1 MTELITTGPEIEA
14 ALTERRPVVALE
26 STLITHGLPFP
37 ENLRC
42 ARNAQDQIRLQGA
55 TPATIAVLDGQI
67 RIGLEDAE
75 LERIS
80 QDNSASKLSRH
91 DLATACARGLTGG
104 TTVAATMICA
114 RKAGIAVF
122 ATGGIGGVHRG
133 WNSTLDIS
141 ADLQELARTQVTVVC
156 SGAKSLLDLPATIEM
171 LETLGVPVVGFGTDE
186 LPAFFSA
193 QSGISLHQF
202 VDNLTEAADIIRARR
217 QLDLSGGEVL
227 AVPPPE
233 TLAVTLSD
241 LENWTQAALAESRKK
256 GITGKSVTPYLLGRI
271 ADLSSGATLAVNTA
285 LILNNAEIA
294 GRLAV
299 TLSQQV
305 ISGVQ
310 PRTAGSA
317 GRIKGC
323 V

>member
-141 ADLQELARTQVTVVC
+141 ADLQERARTQVTVVC

-241 LENWTQAALAESRKK
+241 LENWTQAALAESQKK
-256 GITGKSVTPYLLGRI
+256 GITGKSVTPYLLGQI

-299 TLSQQV
+299 TLSQ
-305 ISGVQ
+305 
-310 PRTAGSA
+310 
-317 GRIKGC
+317 
-323 V
+323 

>member
-1 MTELITTGPEIEA
+1 MTKLITTEPEIEA

-241 LENWTQAALAESRKK
+241 LENWTQAALAESQKK

-271 ADLSSGATLAVNTA
+271 ADLSSGATLAVYTA
-285 LILNNAEIA
+285 LILNNAAIA

-299 TLSQQV
+299 TLSQ
-305 ISGVQ
+305 
-310 PRTAGSA
+310 
-317 GRIKGC
+317 
-323 V
+323 

>member
-1 MTELITTGPEIEA
+1 
-14 ALTERRPVVALE
+14 
-26 STLITHGLPFP
+26 
-37 ENLRC
+37 
-42 ARNAQDQIRLQGA
+42 
-55 TPATIAVLDGQI
+55 VLDGQI

-241 LENWTQAALAESRKK
+241 LENWTQAALAESQKK

-299 TLSQQV
+299 TLSQ
-305 ISGVQ
+305 
-310 PRTAGSA
+310 
-317 GRIKGC
+317 
-323 V
+323 

>member
-37 ENLRC
+37 KNLRC
-42 ARNAQDQIRLQGA
+42 ARDAQDQIRLQGA

-202 VDNLTEAADIIRARR
+202 VNNLTEAADIIRARR

-241 LENWTQAALAESRKK
+241 LENWTQAALAESQKK
-256 GITGKSVTPYLLGRI
+256 GITGKSVTPYLLGQI

-285 LILNNAEIA
+285 LILNNAAIA

-299 TLSQQV
+299 TLSQ
-305 ISGVQ
+305 
-310 PRTAGSA
+310 
-317 GRIKGC
+317 
-323 V
+323 

>member
-1 MTELITTGPEIEA
+1 MTELITTDPEIEA

-122 ATGGIGGVHRG
+122 ATGGIGGVHRD

-202 VDNLTEAADIIRARR
+202 VNNLTEAADIIRARR

-241 LENWTQAALAESRKK
+241 LENWTQAALAESQKK
-256 GITGKSVTPYLLGRI
+256 GITGKSVTPYLLGQI

-299 TLSQQV
+299 TLSQ
-305 ISGVQ
+305 
-310 PRTAGSA
+310 
-317 GRIKGC
+317 
-323 V
+323 

>member
-104 TTVAATMICA
+104 TTVAATMLCA

-256 GITGKSVTPYLLGRI
+256 GITGKSVTPYLLGQI

-299 TLSQQV
+299 TLSQ
-305 ISGVQ
+305 
-310 PRTAGSA
+310 
-317 GRIKGC
+317 
-323 V
+323 

>member
-141 ADLQELARTQVTVVC
+141 ADIQELARTQVTVVC

-241 LENWTQAALAESRKK
+241 LENWTQAALAESQKK

-299 TLSQQV
+299 TLSQ
-305 ISGVQ
+305 
-310 PRTAGSA
+310 
-317 GRIKGC
+317 
-323 V
+323 

>member
-1 MTELITTGPEIEA
+1 MTELIALTPEVEA

-37 ENLRC
+37 KNLRC
-42 ARNAQDQIRLQGA
+42 ARDAQDQIRLQDA
-55 TPATIAVLDGQI
+55 TPATIAVIDGQI

-80 QDNSASKLSRH
+80 QDNSANKLSRH

-233 TLAVTLSD
+233 ALAVTLSD
-241 LENWTQAALAESRKK
+241 LENWTQAALAESQKK

-299 TLSQQV
+299 TLSQ
-305 ISGVQ
+305 
-310 PRTAGSA
+310 
-317 GRIKGC
+317 
-323 V
+323 

>member
-217 QLDLSGGEVL
+217 QLGLSGGEVL

-299 TLSQQV
+299 TLSQ
-305 ISGVQ
+305 
-310 PRTAGSA
+310 
-317 GRIKGC
+317 
-323 V
+323 

>member
-233 TLAVTLSD
+233 ALAVTLSD
-241 LENWTQAALAESRKK
+241 LENWTQAALAESQKK

-285 LILNNAEIA
+285 LILNNAAIA

-299 TLSQQV
+299 TLSQ
-305 ISGVQ
+305 
-310 PRTAGSA
+310 
-317 GRIKGC
+317 
-323 V
+323 

>member
-1 MTELITTGPEIEA
+1 MTELITTDPEIEA

-233 TLAVTLSD
+233 ALAVTLSD
-241 LENWTQAALAESRKK
+241 LENWTQAALAESQKK

-299 TLSQQV
+299 TLSQ
-305 ISGVQ
+305 
-310 PRTAGSA
+310 
-317 GRIKGC
+317 
-323 V
+323 

>member
-80 QDNSASKLSRH
+80 QDDSASKLSRH

-141 ADLQELARTQVTVVC
+141 ADIQELARTQVTVVC
-156 SGAKSLLDLPATIEM
+156 SGAKSLLDLSATIEM

-202 VDNLTEAADIIRARR
+202 VDNLTEAADIIRTRR

-227 AVPPPE
+227 AVPPPQA
-233 TLAVTLSD
+233 LAVTLSD
-241 LENWTQAALAESRKK
+241 LENWTHVALAESRKK
-256 GITGKSVTPYLLGRI
+256 GITGKSVTPYLLGQI

-299 TLSQQV
+299 TLSQ
-305 ISGVQ
+305 
-310 PRTAGSA
+310 
-317 GRIKGC
+317 
-323 V
+323 

>member
-1 MTELITTGPEIEA
+1 MTELITTDPEIEA

-37 ENLRC
+37 KNLRC
-42 ARNAQDQIRLQGA
+42 ARDAQDQIRLQGA

-193 QSGISLHQF
+193 QSGLSLHQF

-241 LENWTQAALAESRKK
+241 LENWTQAALAESQKK

-285 LILNNAEIA
+285 LILNNSQIA

-299 TLSQQV
+299 ALSQ
-305 ISGVQ
+305 
-310 PRTAGSA
+310 
-317 GRIKGC
+317 
-323 V
+323 

>member
-241 LENWTQAALAESRKK
+241 LENWTQAALAESQKK

-299 TLSQQV
+299 TLSQ
-305 ISGVQ
+305 
-310 PRTAGSA
+310 
-317 GRIKGC
+317 
-323 V
+323 

>member
-233 TLAVTLSD
+233 ALAVTLSD
-241 LENWTQAALAESRKK
+241 LENWTQAALAESQKK

-299 TLSQQV
+299 TLSQ
-305 ISGVQ
+305 
-310 PRTAGSA
+310 
-317 GRIKGC
+317 
-323 V
+323 

>member
-42 ARNAQDQIRLQGA
+42 ARHAQDQIRLQGA

-233 TLAVTLSD
+233 ALAVTLSD
-241 LENWTQAALAESRKK
+241 LENWTQAALAESQKK

-299 TLSQQV
+299 TLSQ
-305 ISGVQ
+305 
-310 PRTAGSA
+310 
-317 GRIKGC
+317 
-323 V
+323 

>member
-1 MTELITTGPEIEA
+1 MTELITTDPEIEA

-122 ATGGIGGVHRG
+122 ATGGIGGVHRD

-202 VDNLTEAADIIRARR
+202 VNNLTEAADIIRARR

-233 TLAVTLSD
+233 ALAVTLSD
-241 LENWTQAALAESRKK
+241 LENWTQAALAESQKK

-285 LILNNAEIA
+285 LILNNAAIA

-299 TLSQQV
+299 TLSQ
-305 ISGVQ
+305 
-310 PRTAGSA
+310 
-317 GRIKGC
+317 
-323 V
+323 

>member
-122 ATGGIGGVHRG
+122 ATGGIGGVHRD

-241 LENWTQAALAESRKK
+241 LENWTQAALAESQKK
-256 GITGKSVTPYLLGRI
+256 GITGKSVTPYLLGQI

-299 TLSQQV
+299 TLSQ
-305 ISGVQ
+305 
-310 PRTAGSA
+310 
-317 GRIKGC
+317 
-323 V
+323 

>member
-1 MTELITTGPEIEA
+1 MTELITTDPEIEA

-241 LENWTQAALAESRKK
+241 LENWTQAALAESQKK
-256 GITGKSVTPYLLGRI
+256 GITGKSVTPYLLGQI

-299 TLSQQV
+299 TLSQ
-305 ISGVQ
+305 
-310 PRTAGSA
+310 
-317 GRIKGC
+317 
-323 V
+323 

>member
-202 VDNLTEAADIIRARR
+202 VNNLTEAADIIRARR

-241 LENWTQAALAESRKK
+241 LENWTQAALAESQKK
-256 GITGKSVTPYLLGRI
+256 GITGKSVTPYLLGQI

-299 TLSQQV
+299 TLSQ
-305 ISGVQ
+305 
-310 PRTAGSA
+310 
-317 GRIKGC
+317 
-323 V
+323 

>member
-37 ENLRC
+37 KNLRC
-42 ARNAQDQIRLQGA
+42 ARDAQDQIRLQGA

-241 LENWTQAALAESRKK
+241 LENWTQAALAESQKK

-299 TLSQQV
+299 TLSQ
-305 ISGVQ
+305 
-310 PRTAGSA
+310 
-317 GRIKGC
+317 
-323 V
+323 

>member
-1 MTELITTGPEIEA
+1 MTELITTKPEIEA

-42 ARNAQDQIRLQGA
+42 ARDAQDQIRLQDA
-55 TPATIAVLDGQI
+55 TPATIAVIDGQI

-80 QDNSASKLSRH
+80 QDNSANKLSRH

-193 QSGISLHQF
+193 QSGLSLHQF
-202 VDNLTEAADIIRARR
+202 VDNLTEAADIIRTRR
-217 QLDLSGGEVL
+217 ELDLSGGEVL
-227 AVPPPE
+227 TVPPPE
-233 TLAVTLSD
+233 ALAVTLSD
-241 LENWTQAALAESRKK
+241 LENWTQAALAESRKR
-256 GITGKSVTPYLLGRI
+256 GITGKLVTPYLLGRI
-271 ADLSSGATLAVNTA
+271 AELSGGATLRVNTA
-285 LILNNAEIA
+285 LIPNNAAIA

-299 TLSQQV
+299 ALSQ
-305 ISGVQ
+305 
-310 PRTAGSA
+310 
-317 GRIKGC
+317 
-323 V
+323 

>member
-202 VDNLTEAADIIRARR
+202 VNNLTEAADIIRARR

-233 TLAVTLSD
+233 ALAVTLSD
-241 LENWTQAALAESRKK
+241 LENWTQAALAESQKK
-256 GITGKSVTPYLLGRI
+256 GITGKSVTPYLLGQI

-299 TLSQQV
+299 TLSQ
-305 ISGVQ
+305 
-310 PRTAGSA
+310 
-317 GRIKGC
+317 
-323 V
+323 

>member
-241 LENWTQAALAESRKK
+241 LENWTQAALAESQKK
-256 GITGKSVTPYLLGRI
+256 GITGKSVTPYLLGQI

-299 TLSQQV
+299 TLN
-305 ISGVQ
+305 
-310 PRTAGSA
+310 
-317 GRIKGC
+317 
-323 V
+323 

>member
-133 WNSTLDIS
+133 WDSTLDIS

-202 VDNLTEAADIIRARR
+202 VNNLTEAADIIRARR

-241 LENWTQAALAESRKK
+241 LENWTQAALAESQKK
-256 GITGKSVTPYLLGRI
+256 GITGKSVTPYLLGQI

-299 TLSQQV
+299 TLSQ
-305 ISGVQ
+305 
-310 PRTAGSA
+310 
-317 GRIKGC
+317 
-323 V
+323 

>member
-299 TLSQQV
+299 TLSQ
-305 ISGVQ
+305 
-310 PRTAGSA
+310 
-317 GRIKGC
+317 
-323 V
+323 

>member
-1 MTELITTGPEIEA
+1 MTELITTDPEIEA

-202 VDNLTEAADIIRARR
+202 VNNLTEAADIIRARR

-233 TLAVTLSD
+233 ALAVTLSD
-241 LENWTQAALAESRKK
+241 LENWTQAALAESQKK

-285 LILNNAEIA
+285 LILNNAAIA

-299 TLSQQV
+299 TLSQ
-305 ISGVQ
+305 
-310 PRTAGSA
+310 
-317 GRIKGC
+317 
-323 V
+323 

>member
-1 MTELITTGPEIEA
+1 MTELITTDPEIEA

-241 LENWTQAALAESRKK
+241 LENWTQAALAESQKK

-299 TLSQQV
+299 TLSQ
-305 ISGVQ
+305 
-310 PRTAGSA
+310 
-317 GRIKGC
+317 
-323 V
+323 

>member
-1 MTELITTGPEIEA
+1 MTELIALTPEVEA

-42 ARNAQDQIRLQGA
+42 ARDAQDQIRLQGA
-55 TPATIAVLDGQI
+55 TPATIAVIDGQI
-67 RIGLEDAE
+67 KIGLEDAE

-80 QDNSASKLSRH
+80 QDNIASKLSRH

-202 VDNLTEAADIIRARR
+202 VDNLTEAADIIRTRR
-217 QLDLSGGEVL
+217 QLDLSGGELL
-227 AVPPPE
+227 AVPPPQA
-233 TLAVTLSD
+233 LAVTLSD
-241 LENWTQAALAESRKK
+241 LENWTQVALAESRKM
-256 GITGKSVTPYLLGRI
+256 GITGKSVTPYLLGQI

-285 LILNNAEIA
+285 LILNNAAIA

-299 TLSQQV
+299 TLSQ
-305 ISGVQ
+305 
-310 PRTAGSA
+310 
-317 GRIKGC
+317 
-323 V
+323 

>member
-193 QSGISLHQF
+193 QSGLSLHQF
-202 VDNLTEAADIIRARR
+202 VDNLTEAADIIRTRR
-217 QLDLSGGEVL
+217 ELDLSGGEVL
-227 AVPPPE
+227 TVPPPE
-233 TLAVTLSD
+233 ALAVTLSD
-241 LENWTQAALAESRKK
+241 LENWTQAALAESRKR
-256 GITGKSVTPYLLGRI
+256 GITGKLVTPYLLGRI
-271 ADLSSGATLAVNTA
+271 AELSGGATLRVNTA
-285 LILNNAEIA
+285 LIPNNAAIA

-299 TLSQQV
+299 ALSQ
-305 ISGVQ
+305 
-310 PRTAGSA
+310 
-317 GRIKGC
+317 
-323 V
+323 

>member
-156 SGAKSLLDLPATIEM
+156 SGAKSLLDLPAPIEM

-241 LENWTQAALAESRKK
+241 LENWTQAALAESQKK

-299 TLSQQV
+299 TLSQ
-305 ISGVQ
+305 
-310 PRTAGSA
+310 
-317 GRIKGC
+317 
-323 V
+323 

>member
-1 MTELITTGPEIEA
+1 MTELITTDPEIEA

-37 ENLRC
+37 KNLRC
-42 ARNAQDQIRLQGA
+42 ARDAQDQIRLQGA

-299 TLSQQV
+299 TLSQ
-305 ISGVQ
+305 
-310 PRTAGSA
+310 
-317 GRIKGC
+317 
-323 V
+323 

>member
-202 VDNLTEAADIIRARR
+202 VNNLTEAADIIRARR

-241 LENWTQAALAESRKK
+241 LENWTQAALAESQKK

-299 TLSQQV
+299 TLSQ
-305 ISGVQ
+305 
-310 PRTAGSA
+310 
-317 GRIKGC
+317 
-323 V
+323 

>member
-233 TLAVTLSD
+233 ALAVTLSD
-241 LENWTQAALAESRKK
+241 LENWTQAALAESQKK
-256 GITGKSVTPYLLGRI
+256 GITGKSVTPYLLGQI

-299 TLSQQV
+299 TLSQ
-305 ISGVQ
+305 
-310 PRTAGSA
+310 
-317 GRIKGC
+317 
-323 V
+323 

>member
-241 LENWTQAALAESRKK
+241 LENWTQAALAESQKK
-256 GITGKSVTPYLLGRI
+256 GITGKSVTPYLLGQI

-299 TLSQQV
+299 TLSQ
-305 ISGVQ
+305 
-310 PRTAGSA
+310 
-317 GRIKGC
+317 
-323 V
+323 